1 MSLLGSPTFRV
12 LCMPSR
18 NIHYRN
24 GARTDGFTSEVGISK
39 LTERAGSLFS
49 RAELEISQICKYV
62 FGA

>member
-1 MSLLGSPTFRV
+1 
-12 LCMPSR
+12 MPSR